1 LTTYA
6 GTTNSN
12 REYSATVKYDRLN
25 RLRKFCWNGNNCHL
39 FSYIGDSDWL
49 SVVRDQYGNIVQRYL
64 YANGRPLRMD
74 DPSHYQNP
82 SYYLRYNARGDAA
95 ASVQQN
101 GDGGAGW
108 TQFGAW

>member
-1 LTTYA
+1 MLD
-6 GTTNSN
+6 
-12 REYSATVKYDRLN
+12 YD
-25 RLRKFCWNGNNCHL
+25 LRDRIRAFYENCANGL
-39 FSYIGDSDWL
+39 AYQTFGYIGETDWL

-74 DPSHYQNP
+74 NPSHYQKP